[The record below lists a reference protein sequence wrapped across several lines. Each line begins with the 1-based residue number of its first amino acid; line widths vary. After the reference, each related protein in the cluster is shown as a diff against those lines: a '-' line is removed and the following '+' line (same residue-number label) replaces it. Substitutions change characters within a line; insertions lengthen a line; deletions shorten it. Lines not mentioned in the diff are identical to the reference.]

1 MELDDFDRR
10 LLDAV
15 QENNRRTGK
24 ELAGRVGLSPA
35 ACLRRLQRLRA
46 GGVIARE
53 VAILDP
59 KLAGARLMLIVLVT
73 MDRERPDV
81 FDRFAREMRGA
92 PEVTQCYLV
101 TGAVD
106 FVLTVT
112 VLDMAAYEDFAR
124 RHLLQANVRR
134 FESMAVLTR
143 TKFETAIALSEARG

>member
-10 LLDAV
+10 LLEAV
-15 QENNRRTGK
+15 QEDNRRTGDQ
-24 ELAGRVGLSPA
+24 LAALVGLSLA

-46 GGVIARE
+46 SGVIARE

-59 KLAGARLMLIVLVT
+59 KLAGARLTLIVLVT
-73 MDRERPDV
+73 MDRERPEV

-106 FVLTVT
+106 FVLMVT

-124 RHLLQANVRR
+124 RHLLEADVRR
-134 FESMAVLTR
+134 FESMVVMGR
-143 TKFETAIALSEARG
+143 TKFATAVPLASAHR